1 MILLLHAGFVAAVTD
16 KVVCAIN
23 PFPCCYRTHNH
34 QSSTPN
40 CVNIT
45 FLLITVVISTG
56 TREETEGTQESSS
69 SHIHS
74 QSQSLY
80 SETCY
85 LLSSI
90 GNVFKP
96 EDLMKK
102 EADLFHLYKVFEGFE
117 NLAKRLPSF
126 HCCCDEEIWRI

>member
-1 MILLLHAGFVAAVTD
+1 MIHFRNYDVMCKTSPKKAIVKTTLLCYFVLTIAITAAATD

-56 TREETEGTQESSS
+56 TREETEGAQESSS
-69 SHIHS
+69 SHTHS
-74 QSQSLY
+74 QS
-80 SETCY
+80 
-85 LLSSI
+85 
-90 GNVFKP
+90 
-96 EDLMKK
+96 
-102 EADLFHLYKVFEGFE
+102 
-117 NLAKRLPSF
+117 
-126 HCCCDEEIWRI
+126 